1 MARNISLFKRIKN
14 GFKEVITFDK
24 RFFFNYKHNTTKNHF
39 SIILFKTTKR
49 GLAVLRILYA
59 LIVIGDLL
67 DRARDLKAHYTDE

>member
-39 SIILFKTTKR
+39 SIILFKTTKKGAR
-49 GLAVLRILYA
+49 SFKDTLRINC
-59 LIVIGDLL
+59 
-67 DRARDLKAHYTDE
+67 DRRPFG